1 MSILW
6 RSICSEV
13 RPYYSLLQSFPN
25 FPILVTS
32 YPDTLTNVTQMK
44 SHCQLVFVKKIRPR
58 LLEQRPQNESA
69 TSVFRQTL
77 AMVLILVVCLFLFS
91 LFILCIDLAN
101 PAKCIQRK
109 YRCTFVKFHRQTA
122 PLGPGHTVRT
132 GTESSLSNPPSPNS
146 ISAPSPSSRLHVYH
160 PPQLHQSE
168 EDFILGPPP
177 AVVPT
182 MADALYGATPFT
194 FPPLYPTND
203 LSGDYGGKYRAHA
216 DLFASTRS
224 GIPASSSTMGSG
236 TLSPNLY
243 DPRAPSSW
251 LGWGQQDPTDA
262 YQQQQRHADLISD
275 SALPPPSLSPIS
287 SSMNGNHS
295 YLPSVGYA

>member
-25 FPILVTS
+25 FPILVIS
-32 YPDTLTNVTQMK
+32 YRDTLTNVTQMK

-132 GTESSLSNPPSPNS
+132 GTESSFSNPPSPNS
-146 ISAPSPSSRLHVYH
+146 ISASSPSSRPFYGLG
-160 PPQLHQSE
+160 E
-168 EDFILGPPP
+168 EVEDRVVSGWG
-177 AVVPT
+177 AV
-182 MADALYGATPFT
+182 
-194 FPPLYPTND
+194 
-203 LSGDYGGKYRAHA
+203 GDDDDEMVDRKDVGGGGGGGGGG
-216 DLFASTRS
+216 S
-224 GIPASSSTMGSG
+224 GILAERYFSD
-236 TLSPNLY
+236 LLAALA
-243 DPRAPSSW
+243 AP
-251 LGWGQQDPTDA
+251 QQDKG
-262 YQQQQRHADLISD
+262 RSIS
-275 SALPPPSLSPIS
+275 A
-287 SSMNGNHS
+287 
-295 YLPSVGYA
+295 